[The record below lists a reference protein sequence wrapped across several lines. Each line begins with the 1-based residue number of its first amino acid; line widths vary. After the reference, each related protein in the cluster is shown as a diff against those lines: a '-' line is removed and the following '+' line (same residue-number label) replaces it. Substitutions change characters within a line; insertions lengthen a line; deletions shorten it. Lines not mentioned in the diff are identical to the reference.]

1 MVGLPRPGGTGL
13 PCHGTAYCHSAK
25 LCVLAARAFG
35 SQQLLLLC
43 LILFTMRNYQTTI
56 QVKENVCVNVTVLM
70 FWWFLVTLNDLA
82 VFRRQNVWDI
92 LSQTD
97 IDF

>member
-1 MVGLPRPGGTGL
+1 MVGPLPTGEYGAALPRHCLL
-13 PCHGTAYCHSAK
+13 PQREALRTCRSGFRIAAVAFIVLDFVHYAK
-25 LCVLAARAFG
+25 LPNDNSGERK
-35 SQQLLLLC
+35 
-43 LILFTMRNYQTTI
+43 R
-56 QVKENVCVNVTVLM
+56 CVNVTVLM